1 MKKFAHLLPLL
12 LLAILLTACGNQ
24 HTAAPAATDATATPA
39 NTQAYWDLYKQAE
52 QAFQHADYEKALE
65 MSQEALTADPS
76 QEGAWEL
83 YRQAS
88 IAAAADDYL
97 TNLPP
102 HRWRLPVDVFIRDQV
117 NHTKDWFIVD
127 VRTPEEY
134 AEGHIEGAINIPLQ
148 ELMKHLDQLPNS
160 KTAHIL
166 LYCHSQKR
174 STHAVV
180 ILHELGYS
188 KAYHLEG
195 GYAAYQDW
203 ISKNPLPTPGPT
215 PTPQPDEPDFGC

>member
-1 MKKFAHLLPLL
+1 MKKLTFLVSML
-12 LLAILLTACGNQ
+12 LLAILFAACGGQ
-24 HTAAPAATDATATPA
+24 SATAPAATAATPTPA
-39 NTQAYWDLYKQAE
+39 NTQAYWDLYNQAE
-52 QAFQHADYEKALE
+52 QAYRNADYQQALDLGR
-65 MSQEALTADPS
+65 QAITADPT
-76 QEGAWEL
+76 QDAAWEL
-83 YRQAS
+83 YSQAS
-88 IAAAADDYL
+88 IASAADDYL

-102 HRWRLPVDVFIRDQV
+102 HRWRLPVDVFVRDQV
-117 NHTKDWFIVD
+117 NHSKDWFIVD

-134 AEGHIEGAINIPLQ
+134 AKGHIDGAINIPLR
-148 ELMKHLDQLPNS
+148 ELMKHLDKLPNS

-174 STHAVV
+174 STHALV

-215 PTPQPDEPDFGC
+215 PTPLPDEPDFGC